1 LSPNSSPKYI
11 LIHVTFTTQDF
22 VYSGWKCQ
30 WSSSE
35 HTHRLHLLILRWISP
50 CRQNWS
56 RT

>member
-1 LSPNSSPKYI
+1 MNL
-11 LIHVTFTTQDF
+11 TFTIPTFDIN
-22 VYSGWKCQ
+22 SGWKCQ